1 VELSVVIPTL
11 DEGGCIARTVG
22 CALTGGA
29 EVLVVDGGSRD
40 ATRERASAVG
50 ARVLT
55 AERGRARQLAV
66 GVEASRGEA
75 LLFLHADTLLPAAWR
90 PAVEATLSQPGVSGG
105 AFAFR
110 FERLPNRRLG
120 LRLAVVEW
128 GARLRVALF
137 GWPYGDQG
145 LFVRRSVLDAM
156 GGVPQVPI
164 MEDLDLVS
172 GMRRYGRV
180 ECLTLPA
187 LTSPRRYLRHGPLR
201 TMLRNWLAAGAWACG
216 LDRARIAD
224 WYQRME
230 RRVQGA
236 PASAMT
242 SEAPRSQ

>member
-11 DEGGCIARTVG
+11 DEDGCIERTVG
-22 CALTGGA
+22 RARTGGA

-40 ATRERASAVG
+40 ATRERAAAAG
-50 ARVLT
+50 ARVLV

-75 LLFLHADTLLPAAWR
+75 LVFLHADTLLPAAWR
-90 PAVEATLSQPGVSGG
+90 EAVEAALSEPRVSGG

-110 FERLPNRRLG
+110 FERLPERRMG
-120 LRLAVVEW
+120 LRLALVEW
-128 GARLRVALF
+128 GARLRVALL

-145 LFVRRSVLDAM
+145 LFVRRGVLEAI

-172 GMRRYGRV
+172 GMRRHGRV
-180 ECLTLPA
+180 ACLALPA

-201 TMLRNWLAAGAWACG
+201 TMLRNWVAAGAWACG
-216 LDRARIAD
+216 LDRARIAA
-224 WYQRME
+224 WYQRE
-230 RRVQGA
+230 QPPIPCAAGV
-236 PASAMT
+236 T
-242 SEAPRSQ
+242 SEVSRFQ